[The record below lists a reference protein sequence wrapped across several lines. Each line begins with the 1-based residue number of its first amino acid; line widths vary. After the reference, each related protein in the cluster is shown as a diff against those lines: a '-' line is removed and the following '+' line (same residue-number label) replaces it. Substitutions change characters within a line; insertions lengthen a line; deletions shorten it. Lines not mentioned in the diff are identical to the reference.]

1 MYRLRT
7 LYLGAAASLA
17 LGASSFAMA
26 APANPFAAPS
36 TLPLQAPPFDRIKD
50 TDYEPAF
57 EQAMKEHLTEVEAI
71 ANSREARN
79 PVRANVNAHKT
90 RAYRFPAIK
99 IAATTILTW

>member
-7 LYLGAAASLA
+7 LYLGAAASLV

-71 ANSREARN
+71 ADSKSARLSRTPSSHSKN
-79 PVRANVNAHKT
+79 PAACWNV
-90 RAYRFPAIK
+90 
-99 IAATTILTW
+99 